1 MRKVFTLFLAI
12 FITALSSVNISAQT
26 CGTATRTAQD
36 CKAGTVDAVGW
47 AMQQFFNDG
56 STAGWNFEPGA
67 VFQENADGT
76 ANLTGI
82 ITQYGS
88 SPKRSFNVVVN
99 FTGKSKLTTGTPET
113 NNLCPVIATSAWQ
126 YYTLSSG
133 SLTGVSGTMCEG
145 AKLTLSQHMMPSQY
159 GIGAA
164 NQCSEQTNLG
174 LTGWFEYQIISQPS
188 NGWLLINSYPGNPV
202 IGQADIC
209 IRLSGTPTSCGGGSS
224 PPIANPDVAST
235 PQNTPVTIASL
246 NNDILNGG
254 TGAVLTLVSN
264 PSYGTVQIVN
274 GQFVYTP
281 NPGFSGTDVFTY
293 KIVASN
299 GTSNTTTVSV
309 TVTKTVNLC
318 DNDII
323 PPVFA
328 NCPSNISLT
337 TTSYCAIAS
346 WTAPTATDNC
356 SIPTVIQTAGGSNG
370 SCFSVGT
377 TIVTYTATDAKGNKA
392 TCSFTVTV
400 INNCP
405 QPPTPYGFTFIGR
418 YGNNFYYR
426 LNGGE
431 ESYYKGKEDAKKAG
445 GYLACPKESK
455 EKEYVRGICG
465 TNNYWLDMER
475 EGSSDK
481 WKCTDG
487 SYASYYNWSNDDNRN
502 YDYSKKHAKGYND
515 GYYRSCKDEE
525 YGSVI
530 IVIPCGGIPVP
541 ICTQPTTPS
550 GYTYI
555 GLYGS
560 NYYYRLNG
568 GEESYYKGKEDAKK
582 AGGYLAC
589 PKESK
594 EKEYVRGI
602 CGTNNYWL
610 DMEREGS
617 SDKWKCT
624 DGSYASY
631 YNWSNDDNRNYDYS
645 KKHAKGYND
654 GYYRSCKDE
663 EYGSVIIVIPCGGIP
678 LPPVPVCNANF
689 DQNKYYKIVNK
700 KSGKCLDVE
709 GGRKDKYAAVEQY
722 DYFGGDNQKWYIIP
736 TSDGYCKMYAKHSNK
751 ILSCSYSW
759 NGSQLYQDED
769 KKDNDKDNSHGEKE
783 WKIECDKDGY
793 KITHRMSGR
802 SCHEGNGI
810 YNGSHCQLWDWN
822 SGDEERYDLVD
833 VTNDQQQGQH
843 FQNTKVLSI
852 SATVEANKTRL
863 EWLNNTGATNDF
875 FQVEKLNATTG
886 NFEAIANVPSLKT
899 TVMES
904 YVSFDVKPTEG
915 DNFYRI
921 NAISL
926 DGSNNI
932 SNVQKVNF
940 KGLAGNI
947 SVFPN
952 PADEVLNIDLTNYK
966 GKAVTLFVY
975 NRLGQTVITQQIENV
990 VDGITQVDISNQ
1002 QVGNYLVRVVSK
1014 GKNDQ
1019 TKSFILN
1026 K

>member
-530 IVIPCGGIPVP
+530 IVIPCGGIP
-541 ICTQPTTPS
+541 
-550 GYTYI
+550 
-555 GLYGS
+555 
-560 NYYYRLNG
+560 
-568 GEESYYKGKEDAKK
+568 
-582 AGGYLAC
+582 
-589 PKESK
+589 
-594 EKEYVRGI
+594 
-602 CGTNNYWL
+602 
-610 DMEREGS
+610 
-617 SDKWKCT
+617 
-624 DGSYASY
+624 
-631 YNWSNDDNRNYDYS
+631 
-645 KKHAKGYND
+645 
-654 GYYRSCKDE
+654 
-663 EYGSVIIVIPCGGIP
+663 